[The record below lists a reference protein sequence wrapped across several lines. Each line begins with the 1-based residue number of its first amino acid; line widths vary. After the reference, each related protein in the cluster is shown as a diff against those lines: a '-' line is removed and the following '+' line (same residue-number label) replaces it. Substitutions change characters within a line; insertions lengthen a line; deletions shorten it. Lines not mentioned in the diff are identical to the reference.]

1 MSKFEKFVV
10 KSGNNQFG
18 DNNTQNNITNNTINN
33 KVKEDADSSGAIIGI
48 VAGTAGLIWL
58 FFSNID
64 QVYHY
69 LNILILFSFLLSIS
83 AFIIL
88 LITTNVTKTDF
99 IRVISSTLL
108 AISLYG
114 LSLMARNHA
123 PDVIIQFAHQTTSFM
138 DFWKQLTDMGKKVVV
153 TNFMSAILIGNAAL
167 LALFGSF
174 RQFAYSIANSNR
186 AGWWYNIYNSM
197 SHFNMRF
204 TVIIVTTLSGAVWAF
219 LNNKIP
225 FLL

>member
-1 MSKFEKFVV
+1 MSKFEKFVI

-18 DNNTQNNITNNTINN
+18 DNNIQNNITNNTINN
-33 KVKEDADSSGAIIGI
+33 KVRESTDSSGAVFGFI
-48 VAGTAGLIWL
+48 AGTAGLIWL
-58 FFSNID
+58 FFNNID
-64 QVYHY
+64 QVYYY
-69 LNILILFSFLLSIS
+69 LKVLILFSFLFSIGS
-83 AFIIL
+83 CIIL
-88 LITTNVTKTDF
+88 LLTTGVTKTDI
-99 IRVISSTLL
+99 IRVISSTVL

-114 LSLMARNHA
+114 LALITRTHA
-123 PDVIIQFAHQTTSFM
+123 PDEIVQLAHQTSSFM
-138 DFWKQLTDMGKKVVV
+138 DFWKQLTDIGKKVVV

-186 AGWWYNIYNSM
+186 TGWWYNIYHSM

-204 TVIIVTTLSGAVWAF
+204 TVVIVITLSGAVWGV

-225 FLL
+225 LPF